1 MTVKTDHGSFEVRE
15 LTFRDRRELHRL
27 EVDSVDSENELKM
40 DRFFA
45 ILDWVMN
52 FAFKKPVEILGKFDD
67 STIDE
72 ILIAVYNAY
81 KEPSKKK

>member
-52 FAFKKPVEILGKFDD
+52 FAFKKPEEILGKFDD